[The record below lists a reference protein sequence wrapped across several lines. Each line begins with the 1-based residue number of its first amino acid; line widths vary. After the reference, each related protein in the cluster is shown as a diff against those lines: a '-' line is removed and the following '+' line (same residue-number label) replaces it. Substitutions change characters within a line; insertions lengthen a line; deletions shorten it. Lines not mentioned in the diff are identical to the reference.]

1 MIRVLTDTGVVDVT
15 DDHSLVRAD
24 GSPCS
29 TKDVCVGDALLHA
42 PFPGC
47 DCKTKSLDI
56 DEVKILGLLMDDEST
71 IPTAILNASYEVRKA
86 FWEWRLYKDGLEQTS
101 QVRAQSLAI
110 LAESLGYVVSI
121 DMTSQDLYKITLSED
136 TPANTNTI
144 KKMYEIPYD
153 GYVYDLTT
161 ANHHFAAGVGKLV
174 VHNTD
179 SVFAVFPTGKKGHEA
194 IMPSIHTAMEASSKF
209 KAYLKPPHD
218 LEYEKIFYPFILLS
232 KKRYVA
238 NKYEHDDKKCKQSSM
253 GIVLKRRDNATI
265 VKKIYGTIID
275 IILNKQDVKASIE
288 FLKKSLQDL
297 VDGKNPLEDL
307 IITKSLR
314 ADYKDPEKIA
324 HKVLADR
331 IKERDPGN
339 APNTSD
345 RIPYIYIET
354 PATKKVVL
362 QGERIETPDYIRA
375 NGIKPDY
382 EFYITNQI
390 MNPVLQVYALA
401 LEQIDGYRK
410 TPDHWTQTYAKILKD
425 RDGDTKKAQ
434 DKLQEL
440 REAEVKHLLFD
451 AILNK
456 LKNQKQGLR
465 SITDF
470 FGPKAI

>member
-1 MIRVLTDTGVVDVT
+1 M
-15 DDHSLVRAD
+15 
-24 GSPCS
+24 
-29 TKDVCVGDALLHA
+29 
-42 PFPGC
+42 
-47 DCKTKSLDI
+47 
-56 DEVKILGLLMDDEST
+56 
-71 IPTAILNASYEVRKA
+71 
-86 FWEWRLYKDGLEQTS
+86 
-101 QVRAQSLAI
+101 
-110 LAESLGYVVSI
+110 
-121 DMTSQDLYKITLSED
+121 
-136 TPANTNTI
+136 
-144 KKMYEIPYD
+144 
-153 GYVYDLTT
+153 
-161 ANHHFAAGVGKLV
+161 
-174 VHNTD
+174 
-179 SVFAVFPTGKKGHEA
+179 
-194 IMPSIHTAMEASSKF
+194 
-209 KAYLKPPHD
+209 
-218 LEYEKIFYPFILLS
+218 
-232 KKRYVA
+232 
-238 NKYEHDDKKCKQSSM
+238 
-253 GIVLKRRDNATI
+253 KRRDNATI

-288 FLKKSLQDL
+288 FLKQSLQDL

-345 RIPYIYIET
+345 RIPYVYIET
-354 PATKKVVL
+354 PVTKKAVL

-401 LEQIDGYRK
+401 LEQLDGYKK
-410 TPDHWTQTYAKILKD
+410 TPEHWAQTYAKILKD

-465 SITDF
+465 SITEF
-470 FGPKAI
+470 FGPKNVTNK